1 MANNSALVV
10 GKKSPKKLTRQSKIF
25 KTIIK
30 AILEKKGINI
40 LSLDMRKIP
49 EASADFFII
58 CEANNPIQLK
68 SIAENV
74 EEIVKK
80 ETGELPYKHEGFQA
94 LKWILIDFVNIVVH
108 IMLPETRKFYQIED
122 VWHDAPTMEHT

>member
-1 MANNSALVV
+1 MANSSVQVIN
-10 GKKSPKKLTRQSKIF
+10 KKSPKKLSRQSKIF

-30 AILEKKGINI
+30 AILEKKGINVV
-40 LSLDMRKIP
+40 SLDMRKIQ

-58 CEANNPIQLK
+58 CEATNPIQLK

-94 LKWILIDFVNIVVH
+94 LKWILIDFVNVVVH
-108 IMLPETRKFYQIED
+108 VMLPEIRTFYQLEE
-122 VWHDAPTMEHT
+122 VWHDAPGMEHN